1 MEGRPEDFTTC
12 TLFPRGRIVISLT
25 VHNSF
30 VYVHVHVH
38 VYTHNTCTLCEH
50 VYVITCLQLSLAKN
64 KGDFLGVMVMESG
77 YGSALPTPVIAHL
90 SKTGSAARSGQ
101 LNIGDHIISVN
112 GINMVGMP
120 VKVCIEQLKVSVS
133 CTCTCMCARVFT
145 VVYRMY
151 MYILFTLHTSV

>member
-1 MEGRPEDFTTC
+1 MYC
-12 TLFPRGRIVISLT
+12 T
-25 VHNSF
+25 F
-30 VYVHVHVH
+30 V
-38 VYTHNTCTLCEH
+38 CEH
-50 VYVITCLQLSLAKN
+50 VNIITCLQLSLAKN

-120 VKVCIEQLKVSVS
+120 VKVCIEQLKVSIYTHVHVQVHVVHV
-133 CTCTCMCARVFT
+133 CT
-145 VVYRMY
+145 
-151 MYILFTLHTSV
+151 